1 VSESER
7 PTCDQFGDAP
17 RILITR
23 LSAVGDSVQ
32 TMPLVTA
39 LRRRLPRAK
48 IIWAV
53 ERGAAPLVSAHPAV
67 DDIVI
72 VPRKLLAK
80 PHSAWQVRRALG
92 ALAIDLAIDPQSLS
106 KSASVAWLSGAR
118 RRIGFESPSG
128 REISPWLNNDLVATR
143 SVHMVDK
150 YLELLRPLGIER
162 PEIEFGFRVPSAAR
176 QSMQAVVCRPEFA
189 DGFAVL
195 NPGAGW
201 DSKRWPWQR
210 HAEVA
215 RHLGQT
221 QGMPSLVVWAGEREH
236 AWARSIAEQSEGNA
250 FLAPK
255 TSLLELAA
263 LLQQARLMVA
273 SDTGPLHLAAALGTP
288 CVGMFGSTR
297 REVCGPYGERNIA
310 LQVAFDGSPVRK
322 RPGAD
327 NWAVRRVTTD
337 MVCHA
342 CDTLLGRQ
350 APRSLASVTGSV

>member
-1 VSESER
+1 VSSLER
-7 PTCDQFGDAP
+7 PILDQIGEAP

-39 LRRRLPRAK
+39 LRKKLPRAK
-48 IIWAV
+48 IVWAV
-53 ERGAAPLVSAHPAV
+53 ERGASPLVAAHPAV
-67 DDIVI
+67 DQVVVI
-72 VPRKLLAK
+72 PRKLLAK
-80 PHSAWQVRRALG
+80 PHAAWQVRGELAALQ
-92 ALAIDLAIDPQSLS
+92 IDLAIDPQSLS
-106 KSASVAWLSGAR
+106 KSATVAWLSGAP

-128 REISPWLNNDLVATR
+128 REISPWLNNDLVTAR

-150 YLELLRPLGIER
+150 YLELLRPLGIDQ
-162 PEIEFGFRVPSAAR
+162 PEVDFGLAAPAAAR
-176 QSMQAVVCRPEFA
+176 EAMEAVVGRPEFA

-215 RHLGQT
+215 RHLGHIR
-221 QGMPSLVVWAGEREH
+221 GLPSLVVWAGEREL
-236 AWARSIAEQSEGNA
+236 AWARSIVEQSEGHA
-250 FLAPK
+250 FLAPR

-263 LLQQARLMVA
+263 LLERARLMVA
-273 SDTGPLHLAAALGTP
+273 SDTGPLHLAAAIGTC

-297 REVCGPYGERNIA
+297 REICGPYGERNIA
-310 LQVAFDGSPVRK
+310 LQAAFDGSPARK
-322 RPGAD
+322 RAGAD
-327 NWAVRRVTTD
+327 NWAVRRVSLD

-342 CDTLLGRQ
+342 CDVILRRH
-350 APRSLASVTGSV
+350 APLQHAVAVS